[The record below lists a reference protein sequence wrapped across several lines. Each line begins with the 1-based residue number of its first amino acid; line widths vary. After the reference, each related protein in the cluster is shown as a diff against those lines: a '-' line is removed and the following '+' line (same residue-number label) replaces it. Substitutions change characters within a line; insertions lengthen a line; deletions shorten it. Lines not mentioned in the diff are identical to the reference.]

1 MADKSSFFP
10 PSLLILPAGGLSTVL
25 YIINSG
31 NVYSS
36 VLSQDCYLLFLL
48 FFFSWRGGG
57 REEFRSVSLRE
68 TTANNKDRFSQYSAR
83 RDPVLLASLTHS
95 EFIVMV
101 YLKWFPV
108 FFWVFKEYIKTLCI
122 WVFVLL
128 LLAGFFSP
136 FV

>member
-1 MADKSSFFP
+1 MFTHLYNLRIVIYYSCSF
-10 PSLLILPAGGLSTVL
+10 
-25 YIINSG
+25 
-31 NVYSS
+31 
-36 VLSQDCYLLFLL
+36 

-83 RDPVLLASLTHS
+83 RDPVLLASLTQF

-108 FFWVFKEYIKTLCI
+108 FFWAFKE
-122 WVFVLL
+122 
-128 LLAGFFSP
+128 
-136 FV
+136 